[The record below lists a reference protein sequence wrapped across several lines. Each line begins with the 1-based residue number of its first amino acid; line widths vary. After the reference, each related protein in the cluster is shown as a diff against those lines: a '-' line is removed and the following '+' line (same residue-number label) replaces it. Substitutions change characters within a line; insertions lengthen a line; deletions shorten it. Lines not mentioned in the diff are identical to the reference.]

1 MHLYVYLSF
10 NLSILLVGLISVIR
24 FKTMSKAYYPFI
36 YRTWAG
42 CANELL
48 SVILILNSFHTI
60 SNNNIYV
67 LFESVLLTWFF
78 KRMGLLGSGN
88 KIFSAIVLFLS
99 MVWLIE
105 ITLFTGLYKI
115 ATIFRIVYSLMIVMM
130 SITLI
135 NKLFFSSRN
144 SFNKN
149 AAFLLCTTFII
160 YFSAKAVVQAFTI
173 YGIDRQS
180 EFLRNIY
187 IIMIYLNLFINIL
200 HIIVVLWIPRKLKFS
215 LPSL

>member
-1 MHLYVYLSF
+1 MHLYIYLSF
-10 NLSILLVGLISVIR
+10 NLSILIVGLISMIR
-24 FKTMSKAYYPFI
+24 FKAMNKAYYPFI
-36 YRTWAG
+36 YKTWA
-42 CANELL
+42 ASINELL
-48 SVILILNSFHTI
+48 SATLVLNGFHTI
-60 SNNNIYV
+60 LNNNFYV
-67 LFESVLLTWFF
+67 LVESLLLTWFF

-88 KIFSAIVLFLS
+88 KIFSAIILFLS

-105 ITLFTGLYKI
+105 ITLFTGLFKV
-115 ATIFRIVYSLMIVMM
+115 ATIFRIVYSLLVVMM

-135 NKLFFSSRN
+135 NKLFFNSRN

-160 YFSAKAVVQAFTI
+160 YYSAKAVVQAFTI

-180 EFLRNIY
+180 EFLLNIY

-215 LPSL
+215 LQ

>member
-1 MHLYVYLSF
+1 MHLYIYLSF
-10 NLSILLVGLISVIR
+10 NLSILIVGLISVIR
-24 FKTMSKAYYPFI
+24 FKAMNKAYYPFI
-36 YRTWAG
+36 YRTWAA
-42 CANELL
+42 CTNELFSAVL
-48 SVILILNSFHTI
+48 VLNSFHTI
-60 SNNNIYV
+60 SNSNFYV
-67 LFESVLLTWFF
+67 LVESILLTWFF
-78 KRMGLLGSGN
+78 KRMGLLGTDN
-88 KIFSAIVLFLS
+88 KIFNAIILFLS

-105 ITLFTGLYKI
+105 ITLFTGLFKV
-115 ATIFRIVYSLMIVMM
+115 ATIFRIVYSLLVVMM

-160 YFSAKAVVQAFTI
+160 YYSAKAVVQAFTI

-180 EFLRNIY
+180 EFLLNIY

-215 LPSL
+215 LQ